1 MAGYALL
8 DHPPTGRNCGR
19 DFIWKTDCKT
29 VALEQKINRPF
40 WNEMQMSGVIINP

>member
-1 MAGYALL
+1 MPCLITLPQEELWEG
-8 DHPPTGRNCGR
+8 
-19 DFIWKTDCKT
+19 FIWETDCKT